1 MASLDLMQ
9 QFRPLD
15 MSSPGFPDQI
25 SNILS
30 GDEYTRRVGEL
41 ENDDLVSLVDYLDKA
56 RYPPVF
62 LCLCL
67 DRHRLSMFS
76 SLPPPLSENVYTNSE
91 AYVAPRCYY
100 RPRTSFCP
108 QFSMS
113 VINLS
118 PREVPVK
125 FTKEPSTAQGFVSN
139 VLGYTPRT
147 GLIKRQECISMPSL
161 PPSSVTDERP
171 PRPSTR
177 RL

>member
-30 GDEYTRRVGEL
+30 GDEYTRRVGDL

-56 RYPPVF
+56 RYCLIF
-62 LCLCL
+62 LCLCS

-91 AYVAPRCYY
+91 VYVAPR
-100 RPRTSFCP
+100 
-108 QFSMS
+108 
-113 VINLS
+113 
-118 PREVPVK
+118 
-125 FTKEPSTAQGFVSN
+125 
-139 VLGYTPRT
+139 
-147 GLIKRQECISMPSL
+147 
-161 PPSSVTDERP
+161 
-171 PRPSTR
+171 
-177 RL
+177 